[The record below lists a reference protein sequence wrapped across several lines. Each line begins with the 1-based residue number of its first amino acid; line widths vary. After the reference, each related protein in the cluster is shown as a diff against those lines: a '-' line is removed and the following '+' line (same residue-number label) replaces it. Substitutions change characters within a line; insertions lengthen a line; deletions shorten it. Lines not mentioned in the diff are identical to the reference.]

1 MIHLDLDEQ
10 ERQILDETL
19 QSYLSDLSYEI
30 ADTDQQDYRDQLKAK
45 RAVLTKIKE
54 ALDQTWRPDVTA
66 VLAVTTVSPVINSLR
81 PGLADPLA
89 SIRCIYSSGSTTF
102 R

>member
-54 ALDQTWRPDVTA
+54 ALDQT
-66 VLAVTTVSPVINSLR
+66 
-81 PGLADPLA
+81 
-89 SIRCIYSSGSTTF
+89 
-102 R
+102 